1 MTFIKDPD
9 YNTPIEVTD
18 LPKFLEFTR
27 NQINYANRINNQ
39 NIKIYWENILS
50 QLLVLEKDK

>member
-1 MTFIKDPD
+1 MFIKDPD
-9 YNTPIEVTD
+9 YNTPIKVTD
-18 LPKFLEFTR
+18 LSKFLEFTH

>member
-1 MTFIKDPD
+1 MFIKDPD
-9 YNTPIEVTD
+9 YNTPIKVTD

-50 QLLVLEKDK
+50 QLLVLVKDK